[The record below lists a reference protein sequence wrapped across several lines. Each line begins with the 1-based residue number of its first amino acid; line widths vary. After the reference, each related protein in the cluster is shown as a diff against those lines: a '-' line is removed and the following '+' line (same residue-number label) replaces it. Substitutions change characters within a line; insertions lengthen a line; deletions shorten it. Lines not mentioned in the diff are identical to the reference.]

1 MVLKVMA
8 SLNVTTLTNVDLE
21 SIHVIKML
29 LASINRGVWLANAS
43 VDLMAMDSIARIL
56 MNVRNR
62 M

>member
-1 MVLKVMA
+1 MA
-8 SLNVTTLTNVDLE
+8 SLNVKTLTNVDLE

-29 LASINRGVWLANAS
+29 LASINRGVLLANAS

-56 MNVRNR
+56 MNVRTR

>member
-1 MVLKVMA
+1 MA
-8 SLNVTTLTNVDLE
+8 SLNVKTLTNVDLE

-29 LASINRGVWLANAS
+29 LASINRGVLLANAS

>member
-8 SLNVTTLTNVDLE
+8 SLNVKTLTNVDLE

-29 LASINRGVWLANAS
+29 LASINRGVLLANAS